1 MVKESTEAIIDEQGV
16 ILFPA
21 PNDGSISSIID
32 VNNIKVHDG
41 KIEYEERFYHI
52 VGENGI
58 AYSLTL
64 IGTEK
69 LKAIFDIFN
78 AQLAQKSRELEESE
92 ARTKRAAEI
101 ISKNKRA
108 LMDANRVVTQM
119 REENEKY
126 KSLYGNFSNPYLI
139 LQELYK
145 SGRVGKF
152 RQLIKPEAFRQKSIN
167 TKNKK
172 NREPV
177 QYWLALFE
185 LWEILDSE
193 GNIRYA
199 KVSYEKAKKILKE
212 KLMKN
217 ENIGYVNDFIICKG
231 ENGTGLETTEEEEV
245 TEWYKEQLEK

>member
-21 PNDGSISSIID
+21 PNDGSISNIID
-32 VNNIKVHDG
+32 PNNIVINDG

-58 AYSLTL
+58 AHSLTL
-64 IGTEK
+64 IGTQK

-78 AQLAQKSRELEESE
+78 AQLAQKSRELEVAEDRNS
-92 ARTKRAAEI
+92 KAAEI
-101 ISKNKRA
+101 ISRNKRA
-108 LMDANRVVTQM
+108 LLEANRAVTQM

-126 KSLYGNFSNPYLI
+126 KAIYGSFSNPYLI

-145 SGRVGKF
+145 SGRVGKL

-217 ENIGYVNDFIICKG
+217 ENIGYVKDSTTCKI
-231 ENGTGLETTEEEEV
+231 TAEEEEEI
-245 TEWYKEQLEK
+245 TEEFTKKWS